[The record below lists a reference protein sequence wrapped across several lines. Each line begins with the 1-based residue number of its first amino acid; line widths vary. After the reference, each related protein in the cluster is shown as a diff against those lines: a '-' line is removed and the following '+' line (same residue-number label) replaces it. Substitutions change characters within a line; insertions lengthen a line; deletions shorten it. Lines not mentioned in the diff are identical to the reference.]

1 MYTHNL
7 VVVDILNVRVIDLVW
22 LLDLLLLQ

>member
-1 MYTHNL
+1 MYTHDL